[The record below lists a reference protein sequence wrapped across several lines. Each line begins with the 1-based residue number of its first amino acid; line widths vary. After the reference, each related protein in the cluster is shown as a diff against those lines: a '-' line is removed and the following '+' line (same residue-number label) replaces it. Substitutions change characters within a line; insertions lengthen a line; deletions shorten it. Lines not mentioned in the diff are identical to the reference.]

1 MLTCACDATKMQQS
15 WKDLPYTE
23 LAVKILSLYISSAE
37 VPTED
42 LRALVERSYSTFRSK
57 EVVPLVKLQDDLH
70 LLELFHGPSYSFKD
84 CMSCRRGGHPPKIE
98 TGEWWL

>member
-1 MLTCACDATKMQQS
+1 M
-15 WKDLPYTE
+15 
-23 LAVKILSLYISSAE
+23 YISPAE

-57 EVVPLVKLQDDLH
+57 EVVPLVKLEDNLH

-84 CMSCRRGGHPPKIE
+84 CMLWLWHWRISDAILARGRI
-98 TGEWWL
+98 WS